1 MGLFKDD
8 FGESGRITAIGLM
21 SGTSLDGLDIVLC
34 SFKKDDLRD
43 FEIIDST
50 TVEYDNNLKERLQSA
65 GSLSAYRFIELHR
78 EYGKWTGE
86 QVIRFLK
93 SHSLKVEIIA
103 SHGHTVFHE
112 PTKNINF
119 QIGDGAAIAA
129 TTGITTVSDF
139 RSLDIT
145 LGGQGAPLIPIVD
158 RDLFGEYDACI
169 NIGGFANISLDSDNE
184 RRAWDICPANTIL
197 NKLSTTFGMEYDKDG
212 KIGKSGKVI
221 DGLLNELEKLDYYE
235 QLPPKSL
242 GTEWLD
248 SRVWP
253 LINRYSGSKTE
264 NVMATLYEHVANRI
278 SSDLNR
284 NGIKNALF
292 TGGGVKNSYLIS
304 LIKERFCGKLIIPK
318 EEIID
323 FKEALG
329 FAYLGVLR
337 TKGLPNCLSS
347 VTGAKQ
353 NSSSGVIYHI

>member
-1 MGLFKDD
+1 MELFKND

-50 TVEYDNNLKERLQSA
+50 TVEYDNNLKVRLQTA
-65 GSLSAYRFIELHR
+65 GTLPAYKFIELHR
-78 EYGKWTGE
+78 KYGKWTGE
-86 QVIRFLK
+86 QVNLFLK
-93 SHSLKVEIIA
+93 QHSLKVDIIA

-112 PTKNINF
+112 PKKNINF

-129 TTGITTVSDF
+129 TTGITTISDF

-169 NIGGFANISLDSDNE
+169 NIGGFANISLDKANV
-184 RRAWDICPANTIL
+184 RRAWDICPVNTIL
-197 NKLSTTFGMEYDKDG
+197 NKLSATFDMEYDKDG
-212 KIGKSGKVI
+212 EIGKSGEVI
-221 DGLLNELEKLDYYE
+221 GELLTKLERLEYYQ

-253 LINRYSGSKTE
+253 LINKYSGNKTE
-264 NVMATLYEHVANRI
+264 SVMATFYEHVANRI
-278 SSDLNR
+278 SSDLNS
-284 NGIKNALF
+284 NSMKKTLF
-292 TGGGVKNSYLIS
+292 TGGGVNNSYLIS
-304 LIKERFCGKLIIPK
+304 LIKERFSGELIIPK

-329 FAYLGVLR
+329 FAYLGIR
-337 TKGLPNCLSS
+337 RAIGLPNCLSS

-353 NSSSGVIYHI
+353 DSSSGVIHRV